1 MVAMYKAFIVDD
13 EQMIVK
19 GLSKLIP
26 WNELGYELVA
36 TAFNG
41 KTALKLIADL
51 QPHLVVSDIQL
62 GDTTGL
68 ELIDAAKKI
77 NPDLIFIFISG
88 YDDFSYCQ
96 KAISKGAVDYLLK
109 PVDIAYLSSVLTKCK
124 EKLKDIQILQTTD
137 RISFNSHNLPLNETP
152 EDEKLIDS
160 IKSFIDTNYNEN
172 IDIPTISAKFYIGQT
187 YFSELFKKEFGINF
201 KKYLTEVRI
210 EKAKL
215 YIMDNNYKIS
225 DIAMRVGYDDP
236 GYFSQVFKKQT
247 GLTPRAFKVK
257 FNIEGDHS

>member
-1 MVAMYKAFIVDD
+1 MYKAFIIDD

-19 GLSKLIP
+19 GLSKLIQ
-26 WNELGYELVA
+26 WNDLGYELVG

-41 KTALKLIADL
+41 KTALKLIEDL
-51 QPHLVVSDIQL
+51 RPHLVVSDIQL

-77 NPDLIFIFISG
+77 NPDIVFIFISG
-88 YDDFSYCQ
+88 YDDFAYCQ

-109 PVDIAYLSSVLTKCK
+109 PVDMPYLSNVLEKCK
-124 EKLKDIQILQTTD
+124 DKLKDIQILQTTD
-137 RISFNSHNLPLNETP
+137 RISFDAKSDSINETP

-160 IKSFIDTNYNEN
+160 IKAFIDSNYHED
-172 IDIPTISAKFYIGQT
+172 IDIPTISTKFYIGQT

-215 YIMDNNYKIS
+215 YIMDNKYKIS
-225 DIAMRVGYDDP
+225 DIATRVGYDDP

-247 GLTPRAFKVK
+247 GLTPRQFKVK
-257 FNIEGDHS
+257 FLGKGDHS